1 MLPPGLLVHAYTQNV
16 HCSIYSFILLLQ
28 GLSETLHFF
37 SIMPSWKR
45 IDSLY
50 YYINISLATKVPE
63 LSPRDGACSP
73 SAATIPAE
81 SLPGLRRD
89 SRDQIQF
96 ILACSE
102 YIYIYIFRSFVY
114 ICLFAHGKQI
124 FFWCKALG
132 HIGIVSWSSI
142 YPLYTCVFALFWTDC
157 HDHQAGASKALSC
170 YMHSFINHSWNTEDT
185 IHIYS
190 QERFL

>member
-102 YIYIYIFRSFVY
+102 YIYIYIYIYIQILCIYLLICAWKTNLFLMQSLRTHWNCLVKQHLPPLHLCLRFVLNRLPWSPSRCFQSIILLYAQFHQSFMKYRGHYTY
-114 ICLFAHGKQI
+114 I
-124 FFWCKALG
+124 
-132 HIGIVSWSSI
+132 
-142 YPLYTCVFALFWTDC
+142 
-157 HDHQAGASKALSC
+157 
-170 YMHSFINHSWNTEDT
+170 
-185 IHIYS
+185 
-190 QERFL
+190 